1 MRDICKPD
9 SVRKDSGTHILFYA
23 ELLGLK
29 WRDHRC
35 SWFTFWR
42 KHLNFCGPFALK
54 GMCVNI
60 VIWSPGQ
67 KTIWVPE
74 SLVWGVRLYRSCPR
88 KSVNLESWHCQEI
101 VVSSALR
108 RLPLFY
114 GKLSSI
120 ATPPKLDGKWEVL
133 ASSLSGQIRMLPE
146 LSIWSTASTWANWR
160 ATSCRTCVC
169 VLSHFSR
176 VWLSETLWTVVHGM
190 LQGRTLECV
199 AVPSSRGSSWPRDRT
214 LLRSPGRWVL
224 YQ

>member
-9 SVRKDSGTHILFYA
+9 PVRKVSSAHILFYA

-29 WRDHRC
+29 WSDYSC

-42 KHLNFCGPFALK
+42 KHLNFCGSFALK

-74 SLVWGVRLYRSCPR
+74 SLVWGVRLYRSCLR
-88 KSVNLESWHCQEI
+88 KSINLESWHCQET

-108 RLPLFY
+108 RLPLLY
-114 GKLSSI
+114 RKLSSI

-133 ASSLSGQIRMLPE
+133 ASSLSGQTRMLPE
-146 LSIWSTASTWANWR
+146 ISVWSATSTWANWR
-160 ATSCRTCVC
+160 AASYRTCVC
-169 VLSHFSR
+169 AKPLQ
-176 VWLSETLWTVVHGM
+176 LCLTLWVPVDCSPWDAPGKNTGVCCHAL
-190 LQGRTLECV
+190 LQRICLTQ
-199 AVPSSRGSSWPRDRT
+199 GSSP
-214 LLRSPGRWVL
+214 S
-224 YQ
+224 